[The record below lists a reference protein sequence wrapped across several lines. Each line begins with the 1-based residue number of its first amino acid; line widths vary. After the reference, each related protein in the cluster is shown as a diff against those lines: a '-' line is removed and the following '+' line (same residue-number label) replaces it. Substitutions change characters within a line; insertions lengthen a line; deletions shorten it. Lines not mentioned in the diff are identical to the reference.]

1 VVVTPTTAVT
11 HRRIAPTGVDI
22 DQPHKGAI
30 KMGQQKLSHL
40 LGQWGYPHEG
50 ILTGKMMNSQFS
62 DEPNWEYWEYW
73 EYIPISFNW

>member
-1 VVVTPTTAVT
+1 
-11 HRRIAPTGVDI
+11 
-22 DQPHKGAI
+22 
-30 KMGQQKLSHL
+30 MGQQKLSHL